1 MFNLSRFE
9 VGRGGLAASEHD
21 AHLSRTDEETLTKK
35 LFILLCDVWVIFFMT
50 FFFYLYLYFFFI
62 FIPTSLKIFLPRN
75 FPI

>member
-35 LFILLCDVWVIFFMT
+35 LFILLCDVWVIF
-50 FFFYLYLYFFFI
+50 
-62 FIPTSLKIFLPRN
+62 S
-75 FPI
+75 